1 MKRCVAIQHV
11 AFENLGVFVQPLEEA
26 GFAISYVQA
35 GVVPLEP
42 ELWKDADLAV
52 VLGGPIGVYQD
63 DLYPFLADEKVLVAS
78 RLASGRPLLGICL
91 GAQLMASALDAN
103 VYPGTAKEIGWG
115 QVELT
120 PAGLSGPL
128 AELAAAPVLHWHGD
142 TYDLP
147 RGSDLL
153 ASTPIT
159 PHQAFRPGPGQLA
172 LQFHAEMDAAL
183 METWLVGHC
192 CELDVNGFDPRA
204 IREDARRLG
213 AQARSAG
220 VAFMRRWLAEEVC

>member
-35 GVVPLEP
+35 GVVPMEP

-63 DLYPFLADEKVLVAS
+63 DLYPFLADEKALVAT

-91 GAQLMASALDAN
+91 GAQLMASALDAA
-103 VYPGTAKEIGWG
+103 VYPGAAKEIGWG
-115 QVELT
+115 QVDLT

-128 AELAAAPVLHWHGD
+128 AELTAAPVLHWHGD
-142 TYDLP
+142 TFDLP
-147 RGSDLL
+147 RGCDLL

-172 LQFHAEMDAAL
+172 LQFHAEMDAAM

-220 VAFMRRWLAEEVC
+220 VAFMRRWLAEEVR

>member
-52 VLGGPIGVYQD
+52 ILGGPIGAYQED
-63 DLYPFLADEKVLVAS
+63 VYPFLADEKVLVAS

-91 GAQLMASALDAN
+91 GAQLMASALDAR

-115 QVELT
+115 QVDLT

-128 AELAAAPVLHWHGD
+128 AELASAPVLHWHGD
-142 TYDLP
+142 TFDLP

-153 ASTPIT
+153 AFSSIT
-159 PHQAFRPGPGQLA
+159 PHQAFRPGPGQLG

-192 CELDVNGFDPRA
+192 CELAVNGFDPCR
-204 IREDARRLG
+204 IREDAQKLG
-213 AQARSAG
+213 AQARAAG
-220 VAFMRRWLAEEVC
+220 LAFMRRWLAEEVM

>member
-52 VLGGPIGVYQD
+52 VLGGPIGVYQE

-91 GAQLMASALDAN
+91 GAQLMASALDA
-103 VYPGTAKEIGWG
+103 
-115 QVELT
+115 
-120 PAGLSGPL
+120 GLSGPL
-128 AELAAAPVLHWHGD
+128 AELAGAPVLHWHGD
-142 TYDLP
+142 TFDLP

-153 ASTPIT
+153 ASTAIT
-159 PHQAFRPGPGQLA
+159 PHQAFRPGPGQLG

-192 CELDVNGFDPRA
+192 CELGVNGLDPRA
-204 IREDARRLG
+204 IREDAHRLG
-213 AQARSAG
+213 AQARAAG
-220 VAFMRRWLAEEVC
+220 LAFMRRWLMEEVG

>member
-11 AFENLGVFVQPLEEA
+11 AFENLGVFVQPLEDA

-52 VLGGPIGVYQD
+52 VLGGPIGAYQED
-63 DLYPFLADEKVLVAS
+63 VYPFLADEKVLVAS

-91 GAQLMASALDAN
+91 GAQLMASALDAR

-115 QVELT
+115 QVDLT

-128 AELAAAPVLHWHGD
+128 AELASAPVLHWHGD
-142 TYDLP
+142 TFDLP

-153 ASTPIT
+153 AFSSIT
-159 PHQAFRPGPGQLA
+159 PHQAFRPGPGQLG

-192 CELDVNGFDPRA
+192 CELAVNGFDPCR
-204 IREDARRLG
+204 IREDAQKLG
-213 AQARSAG
+213 AQARAAG
-220 VAFMRRWLAEEVC
+220 LAFMRRWLAEEVM

>member
-11 AFENLGVFVQPLEEA
+11 GFENLGVFVQPLEEA
-26 GFAISYVQA
+26 GFSVSYVQA
-35 GVVPLEP
+35 GVVPLEA

-52 VLGGPIGVYQD
+52 VLGGPIGAYQE
-63 DLYPFLADEKVLVAS
+63 DLYPFLADEKALVAS

-91 GAQLMASALDAN
+91 GAQIMASVLDAR

-115 QVELT
+115 QVSLT

-128 AELAAAPVLHWHGD
+128 AELVDAPVLHWHGD
-142 TYDLP
+142 TFDLP
-147 RGSDLL
+147 RGCDLL

-172 LQFHAEMDAAL
+172 LQFHAEMDANL

-192 CELDVNGFDPRA
+192 CELAVNGFDPRA

-213 AQARSAG
+213 ANARSAG
-220 VAFMRRWLAEEVC
+220 VAFMRRWLAEEVR

>member
-11 AFENLGVFVQPLEEA
+11 GFENLGVFVQPLEEA
-26 GFAISYVQA
+26 GFSVSYVQA
-35 GVVPLEP
+35 GVVPLEA

-52 VLGGPIGVYQD
+52 VLGGPIGAYQE
-63 DLYPFLADEKVLVAS
+63 DLYPFLADEKALVAS

-91 GAQLMASALDAN
+91 GAQIMASVLDAR

-115 QVELT
+115 QMSLT

-128 AELAAAPVLHWHGD
+128 AELVDAPVLHWHGD
-142 TYDLP
+142 TFDLP
-147 RGSDLL
+147 RGCDLL

-172 LQFHAEMDAAL
+172 LQFHAEMDANL

-192 CELDVNGFDPRA
+192 CELAVNGFDPRA

-213 AQARSAG
+213 AHARSAG
-220 VAFMRRWLAEEVC
+220 VAFMRRWLAEEVR

>member
-35 GVVPLEP
+35 GVVPLGP
-42 ELWKDADLAV
+42 DLWKEADLAV
-52 VLGGPIGVYQD
+52 VLGGPVGAYQE
-63 DLYPFLADEKVLVAS
+63 DLYPFLADEKALVSS

-91 GAQLMASALDAN
+91 GAQLMASALDAA

-120 PAGLSGPL
+120 PAGVSGSL
-128 AELAAAPVLHWHGD
+128 AELSGAPVLHWHGD
-142 TYDLP
+142 TFDLP
-147 RGSDLL
+147 RGCDLL
-153 ASTPIT
+153 ASSSIT

-172 LQFHAEMDAAL
+172 LQFHAEMDAAF

-192 CELDVNGFDPRA
+192 CELAANGLDPRN

-213 AQARSAG
+213 AQARAAG
-220 VAFMRRWLAEEVC
+220 LAFMRRWLAEEVL

>member
-63 DLYPFLADEKVLVAS
+63 DIYPFLADEKELVAS

-91 GAQLMASALDAN
+91 GAQLMASALDAK

-128 AELAAAPVLHWHGD
+128 AELASAPVLHWHGD
-142 TYDLP
+142 TFDLP
-147 RGSDLL
+147 RGCDLL
-153 ASTPIT
+153 AFSSIT
-159 PHQAFRPGPGQLA
+159 PHQAFRLGPGQLG
-172 LQFHAEMDAAL
+172 LQFHAEMDAAF

-192 CELDVNGFDPRA
+192 CELAVNGFDPRR
-204 IREDARRLG
+204 IREDAQKLG
-213 AQARSAG
+213 AQARAAG
-220 VAFMRRWLAEEVC
+220 LAFMRRWLAEEVI

>member
-35 GVVPLEP
+35 GVVPMVP

-63 DLYPFLADEKVLVAS
+63 DLYPFLADEKALVAS

-115 QVELT
+115 RLSLRPQVSAARWPNLRQHRCCT
-120 PAGLSGPL
+120 GTAIPMTCQGAATCWLLHPSRRIRHFGP
-128 AELAAAPVLHWHGD
+128 G
-142 TYDLP
+142 
-147 RGSDLL
+147 RGSLPF
-153 ASTPIT
+153 SSMPKWT
-159 PHQAFRPGPGQLA
+159 RP
-172 LQFHAEMDAAL
+172 
-183 METWLVGHC
+183 
-192 CELDVNGFDPRA
+192 
-204 IREDARRLG
+204 
-213 AQARSAG
+213 
-220 VAFMRRWLAEEVC
+220 

>member
-11 AFENLGVFVQPLEEA
+11 AFENLGIFVQPLEEA

-42 ELWKDADLAV
+42 EVWKDADLAV
-52 VLGGPIGVYQD
+52 VLGGPIGVYQE

-91 GAQLMASALDAN
+91 GAQLMASALDAD

-128 AELAAAPVLHWHGD
+128 AELASAPVLHWHGD
-142 TYDLP
+142 TFDLP
-147 RGSDLL
+147 RGCDLL
-153 ASTPIT
+153 ACSSIT

-192 CELDVNGFDPRA
+192 CELAVNGFDTRV
-204 IREDARRLG
+204 IREDANRLG
-213 AQARSAG
+213 AQARAAG
-220 VAFMRRWLAEEVC
+220 LAFMRRWLAEEVL

>member
-35 GVVPLEP
+35 GVVPMVP

-63 DLYPFLADEKVLVAS
+63 DLYPFLADEKALVAR

-147 RGSDLL
+147 RGCDLL
-153 ASTPIT
+153 AFTPIT

-172 LQFHAEMDAAL
+172 LQFHAEMDAAM

-220 VAFMRRWLAEEVC
+220 VAFMRRWLAEEVR

>member
-35 GVVPLEP
+35 GVVPMEP

-63 DLYPFLADEKVLVAS
+63 DLYPFLADEKALVAT

-91 GAQLMASALDAN
+91 GAQLMASALDAD

-115 QVELT
+115 QVDLT

-128 AELAAAPVLHWHGD
+128 AELTAAPVLHWHGD

-147 RGSDLL
+147 RGCDLL

-172 LQFHAEMDAAL
+172 LQFHAEMDAAM

-192 CELDVNGFDPRA
+192 CELGVNGFDPRA
-204 IREDARRLG
+204 IREDARKLG

-220 VAFMRRWLAEEVC
+220 VAFMRRWLAEEGR

>member
-172 LQFHAEMDAAL
+172 LQFHAEMDAAM

-192 CELDVNGFDPRA
+192 WV
-204 IREDARRLG
+204 
-213 AQARSAG
+213 
-220 VAFMRRWLAEEVC
+220 

>member
-52 VLGGPIGVYQD
+52 VLGGPIGVYQE
-63 DLYPFLADEKVLVAS
+63 DLYPFLTDEKALVAS
-78 RLASGRPLLGICL
+78 RLASGRPLLGVCL
-91 GAQLMASALDAN
+91 GAQLMASALDAD

-128 AELAAAPVLHWHGD
+128 AELVGAPVLHWHAEFYPTAMG
-142 TYDLP
+142 T
-147 RGSDLL
+147 
-153 ASTPIT
+153 ATE
-159 PHQAFRPGPGQLA
+159 FA
-172 LQFHAEMDAAL
+172 LS
-183 METWLVGHC
+183 
-192 CELDVNGFDPRA
+192 
-204 IREDARRLG
+204 LG
-213 AQARSAG
+213 ATPVERPMPDVKEARCVGASFSSFLPECAMG
-220 VAFMRRWLAEEVC
+220 CVGLRLSWHSGGIVIRAAQDMRRQVRPTREACLRYQWVPVEMC

>member
-172 LQFHAEMDAAL
+172 LQFHAEMDAAM

-220 VAFMRRWLAEEVC
+220 VAFMRRWLAEEVR

>member
-52 VLGGPIGVYQD
+52 VLGGPIGVYQE
-63 DLYPFLADEKVLVAS
+63 DLYPFLADEKVLIAS

-91 GAQLMASALDAN
+91 GAQLMASALDAD

-120 PAGLSGPL
+120 PAG
-128 AELAAAPVLHWHGD
+128 
-142 TYDLP
+142 
-147 RGSDLL
+147 
-153 ASTPIT
+153 
-159 PHQAFRPGPGQLA
+159 
-172 LQFHAEMDAAL
+172 
-183 METWLVGHC
+183 
-192 CELDVNGFDPRA
+192 
-204 IREDARRLG
+204 
-213 AQARSAG
+213 
-220 VAFMRRWLAEEVC
+220 